1 MGYLFTMSFIDKIEK
16 LTNDGKLIYILNYIE
31 ELFAKKVQYEII
43 KEDFDK
49 KIKMYNYINFS
60 DELIL
65 PNNYNEIIDT
75 INDLEF
81 KILFLLKKIENYK
94 NEEIKTMLN
103 QEYNKNIAYITNIYK
118 KEKSIKPIER
128 KLYMKY

>member
-16 LTNDGKLIYILNYIE
+16 ITNDEKLIYILNYIE

-43 KEDFDK
+43 KEDLDK

>member
-16 LTNDGKLIYILNYIE
+16 LTNDEKLIYILNYIE

-43 KEDFDK
+43 KEDLDK